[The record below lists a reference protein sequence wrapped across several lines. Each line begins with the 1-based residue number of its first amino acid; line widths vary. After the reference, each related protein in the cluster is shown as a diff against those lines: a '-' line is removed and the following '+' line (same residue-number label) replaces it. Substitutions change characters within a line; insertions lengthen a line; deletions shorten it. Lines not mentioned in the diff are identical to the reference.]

1 MRGTDCKIYEE
12 KGVKY
17 IEGGG
22 YRIKYDLFIKIAN
35 YKASDTK
42 KKMILDNKKQR
53 AINCSQCT

>member
-42 KKMILDNKKQR
+42 KKMILDNKK
-53 AINCSQCT
+53 